1 MSHVRFV
8 GCGDAF
14 GSGGR
19 FNTCILV
26 DVPSCRFAIDFG
38 ASSLIALKA
47 QGIDHNSIST
57 IICTHIHGD
66 HCGGVPFLLMDA
78 MLGAKR
84 TAPLTI
90 AGPKGIHAG
99 ILAMR
104 DALFPGMERMIP
116 KFDLEFVEIETA
128 SERSL
133 GPINVTTFPAIHTPE
148 TNPMSVRV
156 AVDGKIIAYTGDGE
170 WTPDMPA
177 LARGADLLIAEC
189 YFYEKPVKFHLNY
202 PTLKE
207 HWHELDARRIVL
219 THLSPEMIG
228 KADLIAE
235 ICAYD
240 GMVVGI

>member
-1 MSHVRFV
+1 
-8 GCGDAF
+8 
-14 GSGGR
+14 
-19 FNTCILV
+19 
-26 DVPSCRFAIDFG
+26 
-38 ASSLIALKA
+38 
-47 QGIDHNSIST
+47 
-57 IICTHIHGD
+57 
-66 HCGGVPFLLMDA
+66 
-78 MLGAKR
+78 
-84 TAPLTI
+84 
-90 AGPKGIHAG
+90 
-99 ILAMR
+99 
-104 DALFPGMERMIP
+104 
-116 KFDLEFVEIETA
+116 
-128 SERSL
+128 
-133 GPINVTTFPAIHTPE
+133 
-148 TNPMSVRV
+148 MSVRV
-156 AVDGKIIAYTGDGE
+156 AVDGKVIAYTGDGE